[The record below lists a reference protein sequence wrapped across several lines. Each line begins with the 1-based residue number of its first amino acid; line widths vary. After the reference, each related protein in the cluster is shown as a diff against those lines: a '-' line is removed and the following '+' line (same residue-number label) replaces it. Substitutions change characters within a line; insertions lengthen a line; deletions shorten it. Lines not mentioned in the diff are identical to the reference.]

1 MEFIPHTQEELKS
14 MDIKEDEIYSIQYQ
28 ERDYFNAD
36 TRIEIAKGKAV
47 ISNNEII
54 FIVTDSYGM
63 DKFIKE
69 ARVIK

>member
-1 MEFIPHTQEELKS
+1 MEFIPHSQEELKS
-14 MDIKEDEIYSIQYQ
+14 MDIKEDEIYTIQYQ

-36 TRIEIAKGKAV
+36 IRIEIAKGKAV

-63 DKFIKE
+63 DKFIRE
-69 ARVIK
+69 VRVIK

>member
-1 MEFIPHTQEELKS
+1 MEFIPHSQEELKS
-14 MDIKEDEIYSIQYQ
+14 MEIKEDEIYTIQYQ

-36 TRIEIAKGKAV
+36 IRIEIAKGKAV

-63 DKFIKE
+63 DKFIRE
-69 ARVIK
+69 VRVIK